1 MYTEPSVR
9 YVVDATVDENGVI
22 DNKLPVYTF
31 FDNVLLGKP
40 CSLSVMR
47 HYDYYDNP
55 VIAWLSF
62 DGKTIKF
69 IEDHAHSGGCQ
80 EEFNGN
86 NYVKGTTGKQIFY
99 DLYQDNKFIREMFSY
114 VN

>member
-1 MYTEPSVR
+1 
-9 YVVDATVDENGVI
+9 
-22 DNKLPVYTF
+22 
-31 FDNVLLGKP
+31 
-40 CSLSVMR
+40 MR
-47 HYDYYDNP
+47 NYDYSDNP

-69 IEDHAHSGGCQ
+69 IEDYAHSAGYQ

-99 DLYQDNKFIREMFSY
+99 DLYQDNRFIREMFSY